1 MFYIGLGLIF
11 TVFCVTLLYLM
22 LVGKGRLKSDRN
34 RRLDDETQMEFIKR
48 YNAKKAAHWD
58 SFLFSNYSVYL
69 M

>member
-34 RRLDDETQMEFIKR
+34 RRLDDEAQMEFIKR
-48 YNAKKAAHWD
+48 TRKVCEMKSIELKLCKK
-58 SFLFSNYSVYL
+58 
-69 M
+69 